1 MTMVE
6 SLPAYSSAE
15 AEARIKGDNLISMIN
30 AYLAGYAAADTPV
43 DV

>member
-15 AEARIKGDNLISMIN
+15 AEARSKGDTLISRIN
-30 AYLAGYAAADTPV
+30 AYLAGYAAAGTPV